1 MSHSSNAGGRVSSG
15 NAIAID
21 ASSHDAVST
30 CDSGQASQGAS
41 ISNRKLSQT
50 VGLTDEGT
58 KAVCVAVFAK
68 ESGTVWGSASLKLH
82 DAMDDCLEAGHV
94 LVAIPSCEHHL
105 AYSIEDTDHACAV
118 VRRLLC

>member
-1 MSHSSNAGGRVSSG
+1 MSHSSNAGGRASSG
-15 NAIAID
+15 NAID

-30 CDSGQASQGAS
+30 CDSSQASQGAS
-41 ISNRKLSQT
+41 ISNRKFSQT

-68 ESGTVWGSASLKLH
+68 ESGTVWGSASVKLH
-82 DAMDDCLEAGHV
+82 DAMDDCLEAGYV

-105 AYSIEDTDHACAV
+105 AYSVEDTDHAYAV